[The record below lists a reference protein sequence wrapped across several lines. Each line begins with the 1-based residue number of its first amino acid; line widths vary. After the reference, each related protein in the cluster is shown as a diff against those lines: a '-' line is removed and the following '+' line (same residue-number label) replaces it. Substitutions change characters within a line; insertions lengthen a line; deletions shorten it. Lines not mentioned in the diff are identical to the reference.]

1 VLHIN
6 LSLKINLIF
15 LIIILGTISG
25 CIESERQSERS
36 DINLRFIHWYDQPS
50 ILPEW
55 TDDQYHNYY
64 ETSHTMFDYQTM
76 YPDFVD
82 IFSIGT
88 SVAGKTI
95 WCMKITNEAV
105 TNMKFSCLI
114 DGCIHG
120 SEWESGEACLYLAE
134 YLLIN
139 HGWNQTVSTILNTTN
154 IYIIPNVNPDGRQK
168 DYRFNDHGIDLNRNF
183 DVHFGRLRGHSI
195 PLGMLLGRIK
205 IPRIEIPYFGF
216 LTNSGRRPFSEPETR
231 ALRDFMINLG
241 TKKFCFYVTCHT
253 ATHQVLSPWS
263 TFKPIFKKTEQ
274 EKKVFNQVMDW
285 VVENTEYE
293 DSPLGYKASG
303 TSLDWCFKEF
313 RIPCFTFELL
323 SLDYEPRSG
332 GGRHDHL
339 VHWMKT
345 GLPVFL
351 YLLVN
356 AIELYNWDLPD
367 NNPPLPE
374 GVPPFPI

>member
-1 VLHIN
+1 VKRFNH
-6 LSLKINLIF
+6 LKKISCILLIVF
-15 LIIILGTISG
+15 TLQISG
-25 CIESERQSERS
+25 CVESEEQFRRP
-36 DINLRFIHWYDQPS
+36 DIDLHFSYWVDQPS
-50 ILPEW
+50 ILPNW
-55 TDDQYHNYY
+55 TDDNYHDYY
-64 ETSHTMFDYQTM
+64 ETTSTIFDYQTKF
-76 YPDFVD
+76 PQLVD
-82 IFSIGT
+82 IFTIGT
-88 SVAGKTI
+88 SVAGKNI
-95 WCMKITNEAV
+95 WCMKITNEV
-105 TNMKFSCLI
+105 TTNQKYSCLI

-120 SEWESGEACLYLAE
+120 SEWEAGEACLYLAE

-139 HGWNQTVSTILNTTN
+139 FGWNHTVTQILNTTD
-154 IYIIPNVNPDGRQK
+154 IYIVPNVNPDGRQK

-195 PLGMLLGRIK
+195 PLGMLFGRIK
-205 IPRIEIPYFGF
+205 IPRIDVPYFGF

-231 ALRDFMINLG
+231 ALRDLMFDLE
-241 TKKFCFYVTCHT
+241 TERFSFYITCHT
-253 ATHQVLSPWS
+253 ATHQVLPPWS
-263 TFKPIFKKTEQ
+263 TFKPIFQKTDQ
-274 EKKVFNQVMDW
+274 EKSVFNQVMEW
-285 VVENTEYE
+285 IVENTEYE

-356 AIELYNWDLPD
+356 IKDLKDWDNPST
-367 NNPPLPE
+367 NPPLPE
-374 GVPPFPI
+374 GVPPKPI